1 MRTGKECRERY
12 LTHIEALS
20 HKQEWNRHL
29 EEKLVELHDETGNKW
44 AVIGQKMGG
53 ISDNSIK
60 NHFYSL
66 LRRALRKLN
75 SVLQRE
81 HIREIKDF
89 KPPILYRI
97 VEVADERN
105 RLQL

>member
-1 MRTGKECRERY
+1 MG
-12 LTHIEALS
+12 S
-20 HKQEWNRHL
+20 HRAEDGRH
-29 EEKLVELHDETGNKW
+29 VT
-44 AVIGQKMGG
+44 ITPRS
-53 ISDNSIK
+53 SDNSIK

-97 VEVADERN
+97 VEVADEKN
-105 RLQL
+105 RLQV